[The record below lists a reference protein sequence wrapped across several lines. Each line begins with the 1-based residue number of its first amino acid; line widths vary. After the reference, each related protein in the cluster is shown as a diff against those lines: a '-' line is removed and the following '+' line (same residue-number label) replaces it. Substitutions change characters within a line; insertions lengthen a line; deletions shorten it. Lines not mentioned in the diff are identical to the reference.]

1 MSASRQVIDM
11 KKLSTNLTFFWR
23 LYAIVW
29 FLFFP
34 VAGIYWLYRYF
45 IFSEKVFDAGKLVLF
60 ILFALISSFFVHF
73 MLGKLKNVFLDG
85 NSLVVSNFFR
95 QIRIPLSEVSHV
107 DNPDLS
113 SLRRIKIILHKPSE
127 FGEEIVFAPP
137 MFEAKETARIL
148 KSKIE
153 TNYLSL

>member
-1 MSASRQVIDM
+1 M

-29 FLFFP
+29 ILFFP
-34 VAGIYWLYRYF
+34 ISGFFGLYRYF
-45 IFSEKVFDAGKLVLF
+45 SFSEKVFNAGKLVLF
-60 ILFALISSFFVHF
+60 ILFALISSVFVHF

-85 NSLVVSNFFR
+85 NSLVVSNFFK
-95 QIRIPLSEVSHV
+95 QIRIPFSNVSHV
-107 DNPDLS
+107 DNPDWS
-113 SLRRIKIILHKPSE
+113 SLRRVKIILHKPSE

-137 MFEAKETARIL
+137 MFKAKETARFL

-153 TNYLSL
+153 SNYLSL

>member
-1 MSASRQVIDM
+1 MR
-11 KKLSTNLTFFWR
+11 KLSTNLTFFWR

-29 FLFFP
+29 VLFFP
-34 VAGIYWLYRYF
+34 VSGIYWLYRYF
-45 IFSEKVFDAGKLVLF
+45 SFSETVFDPGKLVLF
-60 ILFALISSFFVHF
+60 ILFALISSVFVHF

-85 NSLVVSNFFR
+85 DTLIVSNFFK

-113 SLRRIKIILHKPSE
+113 SLQRIKIILHIPSE

-137 MFEAKETARIL
+137 MFEARETAELL
-148 KSKIE
+148 KKQVTSA
-153 TNYLSL
+153 